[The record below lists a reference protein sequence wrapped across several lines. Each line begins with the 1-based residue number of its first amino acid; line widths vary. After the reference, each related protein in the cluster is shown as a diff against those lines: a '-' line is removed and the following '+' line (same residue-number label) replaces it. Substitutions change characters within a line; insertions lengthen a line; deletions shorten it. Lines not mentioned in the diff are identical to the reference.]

1 MLTGDNQGTAER
13 IAKSL
18 GIEKVFADVLPGDKA
33 SKHGGSSAIPPSAS
47 LYSERKTIAT

>member
-18 GIEKVFADVLPGDKA
+18 RIDRVFADVLPGDKA
-33 SKHGGSSAIPPSAS
+33 SKVQELQARPRRSVWSARTT
-47 LYSERKTIAT
+47 LGL